1 MITENGYPS
10 SEEGAEAARNDRE
23 RTCYLKQYLR
33 QLSRAMREGVNVRGY
48 FVWTLLDNFEWAQ
61 GMQLITRPEPAA
73 VRHMENP

>member
-1 MITENGYPS
+1 
-10 SEEGAEAARNDRE
+10 
-23 RTCYLKQYLR
+23 
-33 QLSRAMREGVNVRGY
+33 MREGVNVRGY